1 MGKSELANDPRF
13 ARNRDRIENGAELRQ
28 EISSWTKGLTKQ
40 EATELLEA
48 AGVPGGPVLDTSE
61 LLNDPHLTDR
71 GFITNIEHPDHG
83 EVPILGW
90 AARLSNSSVNVVAA
104 PALGEHTTDVLN
116 QDLDL
121 SAAEIGRLR
130 DESIIG
136 GS

>member
-1 MGKSELANDPRF
+1 M
-13 ARNRDRIENGAELRQ
+13 
-28 EISSWTKGLTKQ
+28 TKH

-116 QDLDL
+116 QDLGL